1 LKIELIIELCCR
13 TILFYIYQYNLKSQ
27 SLNFTENK
35 VKTILVTGGT
45 GLVGT
50 HLLKKLSAAGKKIK
64 ALYRSKIPENTAAN
78 IEWIQG
84 DILDVITLEDAMQN
98 TDIVFHC
105 AAVVSFNPK
114 KKEEL
119 FKTNVEGTANVVNTA
134 IDAGIEKLVHVSSVA
149 ALGKQATSGKMIDE
163 KTVWNEKEE
172 NSRYAKT
179 KFAAEREVWRG
190 IGEGLNAV
198 IVNPSIILGSGDWTK
213 TSTEIFKT
221 IHDGLSWYSEG
232 INGFVDV
239 EDVVN
244 ALMLLSESNI
254 NAERFVLSGTNATYK
269 QVFDLVAQG
278 FGKKTPHKK
287 ITPVLAGLV
296 WRLKAIQSLFTRQA
310 PMITKET
317 AETAL
322 SISNY
327 DGSKITQS
335 LPQFQYT
342 PLEDTIARVCREL
355 KGFAE
360 II

>member
-1 LKIELIIELCCR
+1 M
-13 TILFYIYQYNLKSQ
+13 
-27 SLNFTENK
+27 NFTKNK
-35 VKTILVTGGT
+35 AKTVLVTGGT

-64 ALYRSKIPENTAAN
+64 ALYRSKTPENIVSN

-84 DILDVITLEDAMQN
+84 DILDVISLENAMQN

-114 KKEEL
+114 KKEAL
-119 FKTNVEGTANVVNTA
+119 FKTNVEGTANVVNIA

-149 ALGKQATSGKMIDE
+149 ALGKQTAPGKMIDE
-163 KTVWNEKEE
+163 KTAWNEKEE
-172 NSRYAKT
+172 NSLYAKT

-213 TSTEIFKT
+213 TSTEIFKAV
-221 IHDGLSWYSEG
+221 HDGLSWYSEG
-232 INGFVDV
+232 VHGFVDV

-244 ALMLLSESNI
+244 AMLLLSESSI
-254 NAERFVLSGTNATYK
+254 SAERFVLNGTNATYK

-278 FGKKTPHKK
+278 FGKKPPYKK

-296 WRLKAIQSLFTRQA
+296 WRLKALQSLFTGKA

-322 SISNY
+322 SINNY
-327 DGSKITQS
+327 DGVKITKA
-335 LPQFQYT
+335 LPRFQYT
-342 PLEDTIARVCREL
+342 ALEDTIARVCREL
-355 KGFAE
+355 RV
-360 II
+360 